1 MLIRAISITMC
12 LWRLDAALARGSL
25 VVCAP
30 VFAELLAA
38 PHLALLLYLNPSFSP
53 SPSVAS
59 RLHRRQSVNLGSAL
73 LIQTLRGAKCE
84 SQLRLRQDTLDT
96 S

>member
-38 PHLALLLYLNPSFSP
+38 PHLALLLYLNPSFFF
-53 SPSVAS
+53 ALS
-59 RLHRRQSVNLGSAL
+59 RQPPKHDTHICQKRADVGHPHAVFANL
-73 LIQTLRGAKCE
+73 
-84 SQLRLRQDTLDT
+84 
-96 S
+96 